1 MIIFFFMHLA
11 DAVAVRNS
19 FMQVIQILDQYWQI
33 EYDLTE
39 YLFDVVRVWL
49 EVFYEEQ
56 ENSWLVLCVTWWAT
70 TWLAFLLVFP

>member
-56 ENSWLVLCVTWWAT
+56 ENS
-70 TWLAFLLVFP
+70 